1 MIRCADAASVSH
13 AQSDFENAAEY
24 PKSKQFT
31 GDTEK
36 TGEHREPS
44 SALAPVSLRE
54 LFRPD
59 FLFSLTPLDAI
70 RYRTPHPSSSGLS

>member
-13 AQSDFENAAEY
+13 AQAGFGNAAEY

-31 GDTEK
+31 GGTEK
-36 TGEHREPS
+36 TWEHREPP
-44 SALAPVSLRE
+44 SALRPEVLRE

-59 FLFSLTPLDAI
+59 LLFSLTLLAAI
-70 RYRTPHPSSSGLS
+70 RYRTPRPSYSGLS